1 MARVG
6 GVRVLRCFFRVQ
18 KRVFQSTS
26 SRYRV
31 SDIIKMKNL
40 KKSCTFEHF
49 REHSQQNIKHI
60 VR

>member
-6 GVRVLRCFFRVQ
+6 GVRVLRCFFGVQ

-31 SDIIKMKNL
+31 SDIINMENL
-40 KKSCTFEHF
+40 KKKCSFEHF
-49 REHSQQNIKHI
+49 REHSQQNLFGC
-60 VR
+60 